1 MKPFSLVAGR
11 AFLGYEGFLG
21 TYFSFFQIIYLM
33 VNELR
38 GAWPAWS
45 AKLGLKYRWE
55 IIGFGGE

>member
-1 MKPFSLVAGR
+1 
-11 AFLGYEGFLG
+11 
-21 TYFSFFQIIYLM
+21 M